1 MKGELLENRIV
12 VWNTQE
18 SRDLFANGYF
28 GKPIG
33 IPKPNVNDINVPLIL
48 DLIEGCYLQE
58 ISKIKI
64 VKNGKKVSLNSLI
77 KNDPLSQNN
86 IDLSIRVSK
95 FDNDKLISVN
105 SHYILELK
113 NDEIIKYYD
122 DHNIFIFSI
131 IINV

>member
-48 DLIEGCYLQE
+48 DLIESYYLLKN
-58 ISKIKI
+58 SKIKI
-64 VKNGKKVSLNSLI
+64 VKNGKKVSLDTLI
-77 KNDPLSQNN
+77 RLCRKQYHNFDKKFQVYQDFREKGYVINPGIKFGCDFDILQSHSQ
-86 IDLSIRVSK
+86 
-95 FDNDKLISVN
+95 
-105 SHYILELK
+105 ILFQ
-113 NDEIIKYYD
+113 D
-122 DHNIFIFSI
+122 
-131 IINV
+131 

>member
-48 DLIEGCYLQE
+48 DLIEGCYLQG

-64 VKNGKKVSLNSLI
+64 TKNGKKVSLDTLI
-77 KNDPLSQNN
+77 K
-86 IDLSIRVSK
+86 ICK
-95 FDNDKLISVN
+95 K
-105 SHYILELK
+105 E
-113 NDEIIKYYD
+113 
-122 DHNIFIFSI
+122 
-131 IINV
+131 